1 MEPDLVAIAGTNLAL
16 SIALCLV
23 VLAGDRVRRRRRG

>member
-1 MEPDLVAIAGTNLAL
+1 MEPDLLSLAGTNLTLAL
-16 SIALCLV
+16 ALCLV